1 MKYILSEKKNTLD
14 KIKNTLG
21 TAEENTSEFEERN
34 KSTLIS
40 TKKKSWGLG
49 GDKDSV
55 TYGTVSNCVT
65 CNLSS
70 RMRGQK

>member
-40 TKKKSWGLG
+40 TKKNRG
-49 GDKDSV
+49 G
-55 TYGTVSNCVT
+55 
-65 CNLSS
+65 
-70 RMRGQK
+70 

>member
-40 TKKKSWGLG
+40 TKKNRG
-49 GDKDSV
+49 GQGETK
-55 TYGTVSNCVT
+55 TQLPMGQCQTV
-65 CNLSS
+65 
-70 RMRGQK
+70 